1 METVRD
7 RMWLWA
13 HEAGSHDTG
22 WDIIRTS
29 RITPVEAAF
38 YMDVPNLIMV
48 RYHDKPEMPFDQYAI
63 PFRRLKKVF
72 WSVVGGA
79 GRSSEEERRHVL
91 ELAASNPNIVGVFMD
106 DFFRR
111 AQDEG
116 ALGVLSVEELQALRS
131 QFEVAGRRL
140 GLGVTLYTH
149 QLGMPLAAHLELC
162 DWVSLWTWEAPDL
175 QDLEEN
181 LARCEQL
188 APRSR
193 KLLGLYMYDYG
204 LHIPMPLEAMQMQCE
219 TALRWLREG
228 RIEGM
233 IFLATCICDLGFE
246 AVEWSRDWIARV
258 GDEELEGSG

>member
-7 RMWLWA
+7 RMWLWG

-22 WDIIRTS
+22 WDIGLSS
-29 RITPVEAAF
+29 RMTPVEAAF
-38 YMDVPNLIMV
+38 YMDVPNMIMV
-48 RYHDKPEMPFDQYAI
+48 RYHDKPEMPFDQYVV
-63 PFRRLKKVF
+63 PFRGLKQVF

-79 GRSSEEERRHVL
+79 GRSSEEERKHVL
-91 ELAASNPNIVGVFMD
+91 ELAARNPNIIGVFMD

-111 AQDEG
+111 PQNGGD
-116 ALGVLSVEELQALRS
+116 LGVLSVDALQSLS
-131 QFEVAGRRL
+131 DQLTVGGRRL

-149 QLGMPLAAHLELC
+149 QLGMPLAAHLERC

-175 QDLEEN
+175 KDLEEN

-204 LHIPMPLEAMQMQCE
+204 LHVPMPLEAMQMQCA
-219 TALRWLREG
+219 TALRWLHAG

-233 IFLATCICDLGFE
+233 IFLASCICDLDLE
-246 AVEWSRDWIARV
+246 TVEWTRDWIARV
-258 GDEELEGSG
+258 GDEELG

>member
-1 METVRD
+1 MTKVRD
-7 RMWLWA
+7 RMWLWG
-13 HEAGSHDTG
+13 HEAGSHDTE
-22 WDIIRTS
+22 WDIARSS

-38 YMDVPNLIMV
+38 YMDVPNMIMV

-63 PFRRLKKVF
+63 PFRRLKQVF

-79 GRSSEEERRHVL
+79 GRSSEEEREHVL
-91 ELAASNPNIVGVFMD
+91 ALAARNPNIIGVFMD

-111 AQDEG
+111 AQGEG
-116 ALGVLSVEELQALRS
+116 ALGVLSVEELQSLRD
-131 QFEVAGRRL
+131 QFEIGGRRL

-162 DWVSLWTWEAPDL
+162 DWVSLWTWEAPEL
-175 QDLEEN
+175 KDLEAN
-181 LARCEQL
+181 MAKCEQL

-204 LHIPMPLEAMQMQCE
+204 LHLPMPLEAMQAQCE
-219 TALRWLREG
+219 TALDWLRAG

-233 IFLATCICDLGFE
+233 IFLASCICDLGLE
-246 AVEWSRDWIARV
+246 TVEWTRDWIAKV
-258 GDEELEGSG
+258 GDEELG

>member
-7 RMWLWA
+7 RMWLWG

-22 WDIIRTS
+22 WDISRSS

-38 YMDVPNLIMV
+38 YMDVPNMIMV

-63 PFRRLKKVF
+63 PFRRLKQVF

-79 GRSSEEERRHVL
+79 GRSSDEERKHVL
-91 ELAASNPNIVGVFMD
+91 ELATRNPNIIGVFMD
-106 DFFRR
+106 DFFKR

-116 ALGVLSVEELQALRS
+116 DTGVLSVDALQSLS
-131 QFEVAGRRL
+131 DQLTIDGRRL

-149 QLGMPLAAHLELC
+149 QLGMDLTAHLNLC

-175 QDLEEN
+175 KDLEEN
-181 LARCEQL
+181 MTKCEQI
-188 APRSR
+188 APDSR

-204 LHIPMPLEAMQMQCE
+204 LHVPMPLEAMQMQCE
-219 TALRWLREG
+219 TALRWLHAG

-233 IFLATCICDLGFE
+233 IFLASCICDMELE
-246 AVEWSRDWIARV
+246 TVEWTREWIAKV
-258 GDEELEGSG
+258 GDELLG